1 MRKHYLLFVTLGAL
15 FFEEEPF
22 LVVEMERPYA
32 SETAL
37 LTADLE
43 TVVSL
48 FAVFRTTLPILQN
61 YKLSWK

>member
-1 MRKHYLLFVTLGAL
+1 MLKHYLLFVTLRAR

-22 LVVEMERPYA
+22 LVVEVEWPYA
-32 SETAL
+32 PETAL

-61 YKLSWK
+61 YKLN